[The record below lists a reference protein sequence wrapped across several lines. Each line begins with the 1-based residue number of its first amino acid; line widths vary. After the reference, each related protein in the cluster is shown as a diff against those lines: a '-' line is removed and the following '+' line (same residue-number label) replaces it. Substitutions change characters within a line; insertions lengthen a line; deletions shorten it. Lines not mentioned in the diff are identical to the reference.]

1 MQGHTIHID
10 HLSKNYGSIAAVS
23 DLSFT
28 VLPGRVTGFL
38 GPNGAGKTTT
48 LQILLNLVRPS
59 SGSATFD
66 GSSYSQIPR
75 PMHEVGAHLS
85 SDAFHPGRTA
95 RDHLR
100 VMAAGSGLSVAR
112 IPALLELV
120 GLSTDAD
127 RRVGGYS
134 LGMRQRLGLA
144 TALLG
149 DPSVLILDEPA
160 NGLDPEGISW
170 LRTFLRSQAD
180 EGRTVFLSS
189 HLLSEV
195 QQMADDIVIINRGKL
210 VTAGGVH
217 ALEQAGGTVVLV
229 DSPQREQLMH
239 ALTVANLPVADHPG
253 SPLRIAGTN
262 ARDVGNIAL
271 VTGIPLSHLSEE
283 TTGLEALFLSMVGGA
298 R

>member
-10 HLSKNYGSIAAVS
+10 HLSKDYGPVAAVS
-23 DLSFT
+23 DLTFT
-28 VLPGRVTGFL
+28 VLPGKVTGFL

-66 GSSYSQIPR
+66 GSLYRQIPN

-85 SDAFHPGRTA
+85 PDAFHPGRTG
-95 RDHLR
+95 RDHLK
-100 VMAAGSGLSVAR
+100 VMAAGSGLTPSR
-112 IPALLELV
+112 ILALLELV
-120 GLSTDAD
+120 GLSNDAD

-170 LRTFLRSQAD
+170 LRTFLRGQAD
-180 EGRTVFLSS
+180 QGRTVFLSS
-189 HLLSEV
+189 HLLNEV

-210 VTAGGVH
+210 VTTGGVH
-217 ALEQAGGTVVLV
+217 ALEQAGGTVVLA
-229 DSPQREQLMH
+229 DSLQRDELVR
-239 ALTVANLPVADHPG
+239 ALTIANLPVADHPG

-271 VTGIPLSHLSEE
+271 VTGIPLTHLSEE